1 MKKVYGFFVF
11 IFILYPFYLYPQG
24 WVQQNITAGSNN
36 LNGIYAISPRTCII
50 AGGYIQ
56 DLATNIYTVYRTT
69 NRGTNWSAI
78 STGGAFYFTSVQFT
92 DSLTG
97 YAGGGAYF
105 VMPEN
110 MVGKCL
116 YKTTNGGAN
125 WSSAF
130 SFVVNGSTN
139 IDIKDIHFINAQ
151 TGWTCALDGTIGR
164 TTNGGINYAQY
175 STSTAFAKYS
185 IFFINDQTGWTCGA
199 NGSTAKSTNGGINWT
214 TIQMTSSVMLNSIYF
229 ADANT
234 GYVCGNGGF
243 IYKTTNGGANWTMKP
258 SISTANMY
266 SVYFYNADR
275 GWVAGNNVVLGT
287 TNGGNSWTQQFTST
301 ASLSSIHFCDSLN
314 GWTSGG
320 NKVFGSVTGGW
331 TGVLSRESTLPTQS
345 KLIQNYPN
353 PYNSKSKIKYKIS
366 KSEVRSRE
374 LEVKIIVYN
383 ITGKIIA
390 ELVNEQKPPG
400 EYELMFDSK
409 ELPSGVYYY
418 VLYEDGVRADAKKMI
433 MIK

>member
-1 MKKVYGFFVF
+1 MKTITLFCLIVF
-11 IFILYPFYLYPQG
+11 LFITSTSFSQG
-24 WVQQNITAGSNN
+24 WNIQNLSAGSNN
-36 LNGIYAISPRTCII
+36 LNGIYALSPRTCII

-69 NRGTNWSAI
+69 NRGLNWNTI

-125 WSSAF
+125 WNSMFA
-130 SFVVNGSTN
+130 FVVNGSTN
-139 IDIKDIHFINAQ
+139 IDIKDIHFINSL
-151 TGWTCALDGTIGR
+151 TGWTCALDGAIGK
-164 TTNGGINYAQY
+164 TTNGGTNYTQY

-185 IFFINDQTGWTCGA
+185 IFFINEQTGWTCGA
-199 NGSTAKSTNGGINWT
+199 SGNVAKSTNGGINWT
-214 TIQMTSSVMLNSIYF
+214 TMPMTSTVTLNSIYF
-229 ADANT
+229 VNANT
-234 GYVCGNGGF
+234 GYICGNGGF

-258 SISTANMY
+258 SISTANMS
-266 SVYFYNADR
+266 SVHFYNAER
-275 GWVAGNNVVLGT
+275 GWVAGANVILGT
-287 TNGGNSWTQQFTST
+287 TNGGNSWTMQFNGS
-301 ASLSSIHFCDSLN
+301 ASLNSIHFCDSLN

-320 NKVFGSVTGGW
+320 NKVLGSVTGGW
-331 TGVLSRESTLPTQS
+331 TGVSHQSNLLPSQT

-353 PYNSKSKIKYKIS
+353 PFNPSTNIKYQIANNKF
-366 KSEVRSRE
+366 VT
-374 LEVKIIVYN
+374 VKIYDIP
-383 ITGKIIA
+383 GKEIA
-390 ELVNEQKPPG
+390 VLVNEKQSPG
-400 EYELMFDSK
+400 KYEVTFDGK
-409 ELPSGVYYY
+409 NLNSGLYYY